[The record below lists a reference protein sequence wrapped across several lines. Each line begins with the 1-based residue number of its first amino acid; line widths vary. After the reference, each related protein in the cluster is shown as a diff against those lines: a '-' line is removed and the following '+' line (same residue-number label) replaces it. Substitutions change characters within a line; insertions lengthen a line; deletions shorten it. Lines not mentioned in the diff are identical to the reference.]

1 MLSNVD
7 SNKEKYHS
15 LFFKLLNLVPIAG
28 LIYSLGVTSL
38 WIYFDRL
45 GRLDVFHAALEGE
58 KSFDI
63 ITTSL
68 FISLFLFLLI
78 FYTPSLLMVVCFNNK
93 FYKKDG
99 FPETIEYSIKAVF
112 ITSLLTLAI
121 FLTGTYF
128 FSLDPTRTEMLLSFI
143 AIIVINL
150 TSLYLSKRKEIKQ
163 NRISLMRKLK
173 AYFLITPISITII
186 SLAPITALALFIPLL
201 KINNE
206 TSPLSFMS
214 VVMISVVV
222 IMFSQIPATIFLR
235 DDKKTSSFKRAC
247 LAIGFALLLLIPI
260 SFVIKPIPIIIID
273 ITMKLAGLTDY
284 REHNYFIK
292 SEDYSEKI
300 FNNPVWQKEADK
312 SENKYTIKGITFFAY
327 KNVSLV
333 CPLGIEKTYKEARK
347 FSIFDL
353 SFDTDILK
361 ELERKMQSCFV
372 FDKNKIIQ
380 WNDTN

>member
-15 LFFKLLNLVPIAG
+15 LFLKLLNLVPIAG

-45 GRLDVFHAALEGE
+45 ERLDVFHAALEGE

-68 FISLFLFLLI
+68 FISLFLFLLL
-78 FYTPSLLMVVCFNNK
+78 FYSPSLLMVVFFNNK

-99 FPETIEYSIKAVF
+99 YPETIEYSIKAVF
-112 ITSLLTLAI
+112 ITSLLTIAI
-121 FLTGTYF
+121 VLTGTYF
-128 FSLDPTRTEMLLSFI
+128 FSLNPTQTEMLLFFI
-143 AIIVINL
+143 AIITINF
-150 TSLYLSKRKEIKQ
+150 TSLYLTKRKVIKL
-163 NRISLMRKLK
+163 NRISPIRKLK
-173 AYFLITPISITII
+173 AYFLITPVSITII
-186 SLAPITALALFIPLL
+186 SLAPMMALALFIPLL

-206 TSPLSFMS
+206 TSPLSFIS

-222 IMFSQIPATIFLR
+222 IMFSQIPATIFMR
-235 DDKKTSSFKRAC
+235 DYKKTSSFKRAC

-260 SFVIKPIPIIIID
+260 SFVIKPIPIMIID

-284 REHNYFIK
+284 REHNYSINPD
-292 SEDYSEKI
+292 DYSEKI
-300 FNNPVWQKEADK
+300 FNNPVWKKEVDK
-312 SENKYTIKGITFFAY
+312 SEKKYIIKGITFFAY

-347 FSIFDL
+347 FSIVDP
-353 SFDTDILK
+353 SFDTNILK
-361 ELERKMQSCFV
+361 ELDRKMQSCFV

-380 WNDTN
+380 WNDIN